1 MHKHM
6 TRIFNMRKSLWEIL
20 DLTMH
25 AMHLSLI
32 LLLLIGWSIADTR
45 FLHFLLVWLIFGS
58 WFGLGLVY
66 GFGYCLITDLHWK
79 IKEKLGEHPK
89 SQYYVKYMVEK
100 VTTRDFSEV
109 VVNRV
114 TSYIYYGNF
123 VIANFLFF
131 SSF

>member
-1 MHKHM
+1 MHKS
-6 TRIFNMRKSLWEIL
+6 RWRLL
-20 DLTMH
+20 DLAMH
-25 AMHLSLI
+25 TIHLSLI
-32 LLLLIGWSIADTR
+32 LLLLIGWSIDDTR
-45 FLHFLLVWLIFGS
+45 FQHFLLVWLIFGS

-89 SQYYVKYMVEK
+89 SKYYVKYMVDK
-100 VTTRDFSEV
+100 VTTRDIDEV

-114 TSYIYYGNF
+114 TSYVYYCNF

-131 SSF
+131 GPLFSSKLL